1 MKTKVIIVDDHALFN
16 DGLARILSESPDFE
30 VVRQVYDSRHAL
42 FQCRELHPDL
52 VLVDYNMPGLDGLE
66 VVKQLR
72 ELGSNFKIVVISMYA
87 DKKEIQRFIATGVDG
102 YLTKTMHARE
112 LSQALVQVM
121 NGKQVFSPDVV
132 SKVPLYKDS
141 FQLRFQLTKRE
152 LEILRWV
159 KAGATT
165 QEIANKLS
173 LSYYTVETHRKNINQ
188 KLKSLSR
195 REYEDLLDELPEL
208 EL

>member
-30 VVRQVYDSRHAL
+30 VIKQVYDSRHAL
-42 FQCRELHPDL
+42 FHCQELHPDL

-72 ELGSNFKIVVISMYA
+72 ALGGDFKIVVISMYA
-87 DKKEIQRFIATGVDG
+87 DKKEIQRFITTGVDG
-102 YLTKTMHARE
+102 YLTKTTHARE
-112 LSQALVQVM
+112 LTQDLVLVM
-121 NGKQVFSPDVV
+121 KGKRVFSPDVV
-132 SKVPLYKDS
+132 SKVPLHKDT

-152 LEILRWV
+152 LEILRWI
-159 KAGATT
+159 KAAATT
-165 QEIANKLS
+165 QEIADKLS

-195 REYEDLLDELPEL
+195 REYEDLLDELPD
-208 EL
+208 